1 MHRNGAFPGAR
12 LFLVRTDRLRPGFA
26 PVAGLRRR
34 RGGTSRAL
42 PTSIMAKAPYAIAW
56 LLGIPIP
63 ILLLVYLFS
72 HAC

>member
-1 MHRNGAFPGAR
+1 
-12 LFLVRTDRLRPGFA
+12 
-26 PVAGLRRR
+26 
-34 RGGTSRAL
+34 
-42 PTSIMAKAPYAIAW
+42 MAKAPYAIAW